1 MIILYLL
8 TMIVNKKQQWKK
20 RVELMQFFYAC
31 LIKDLNSQ
39 QITASVLKYKFDVDQ
54 NKIINFFAK
63 NIQTIKTKIKSLL
76 KSTWTWERLGLILRA
91 ISCLAYCEFFC
102 LKLPKAIVIDQALV
116 TCDLY
121 SQSGDKSFLNAILDK
136 LLV

>member
-1 MIILYLL
+1 
-8 TMIVNKKQQWKK
+8 
-20 RVELMQFFYAC
+20 MQYFYAC
-31 LIKDLNSQ
+31 LIKDLSGK
-39 QITASVLKYKFDVDQ
+39 QIIANILKYKFDPEQSKV
-54 NKIINFFAK
+54 INFFAM

-76 KSTWTWERLGLILRA
+76 KATWTWERLGLILRA

-116 TCDLY
+116 TCDHY
-121 SQSGDKSFLNAILDK
+121 SQNEDKSFLNAILEK